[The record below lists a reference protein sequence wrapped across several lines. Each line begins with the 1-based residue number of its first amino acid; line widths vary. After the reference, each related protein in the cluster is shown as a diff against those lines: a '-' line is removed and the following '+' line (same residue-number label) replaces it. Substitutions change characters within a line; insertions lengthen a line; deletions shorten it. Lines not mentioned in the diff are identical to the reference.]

1 MIWFCHWYP
10 LIDYNSFWS
19 CIGICTVSEKTWN
32 LQILT
37 QFREYIYN
45 GLTLSLISVIQVKI
59 RAPSGEWPRKAG
71 WSSQAHYK
79 VVQTLKTWI
88 WKHTHKRCG
97 RTNICYTGLVSW
109 TCEELIRWYM
119 RADWYCTQ
127 TRRGIK
133 FKYKISHHWHRIG
146 CGNHPIYHR
155 EERAIRKG
163 GSEWK
168 HLFFFS
174 LSTSY
179 VVRLEPSRM
188 IPRPPRNEWV
198 KFLSFNAVR
207 ARLSAFKVCLKGRTS
222 KIIKSEM
229 IWNSEV
235 YDMPKTN
242 SGRASR
248 AQ

>member
-97 RTNICYTGLVSW
+97 RTNICHTGLVSW

-133 FKYKISHHWHRIG
+133 FKYTISHHWHRIG

-163 GSEWK
+163 GFEWK
-168 HLFFFS
+168 HLFFFHYLRLMWYGWNRVEWS
-174 LSTSY
+174 PDLPETSESNSCP
-179 VVRLEPSRM
+179 LTLCGPASPPS
-188 IPRPPRNEWV
+188 
-198 KFLSFNAVR
+198 KFVWR
-207 ARLSAFKVCLKGRTS
+207 DGHRR
-222 KIIKSEM
+222 
-229 IWNSEV
+229 
-235 YDMPKTN
+235 
-242 SGRASR
+242 
-248 AQ
+248 